1 MFRVRAFIL
10 LGTMISPMLMA
21 TELHLPT
28 TRRAQYDGKISQ
40 HLIDL
45 HDSQAVF
52 DFCGGMMFQLVLTDN
67 LRTQLVASIE
77 QDQQLQQLIKCRRWK
92 TNENC

>member
-1 MFRVRAFIL
+1 
-10 LGTMISPMLMA
+10 MLMA

-40 HLIDL
+40 YLIDL

-52 DFCGGMMFQLVLTDN
+52 DFCGGMTFQLVLTDK

-77 QDQQLQQLIKCRRWK
+77 QDQLIVHDAATDKMQK
-92 TNENC
+92 MEN